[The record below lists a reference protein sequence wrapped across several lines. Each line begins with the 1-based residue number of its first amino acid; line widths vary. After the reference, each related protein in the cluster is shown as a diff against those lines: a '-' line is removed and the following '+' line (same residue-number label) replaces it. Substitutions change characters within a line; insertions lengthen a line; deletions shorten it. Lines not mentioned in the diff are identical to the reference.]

1 LATWGL
7 KSQESEAAENITLN
21 EITVAEKGQSAKTGT
36 FLRCTILLAAIF
48 DNQDFRFGFE
58 HGGGI

>member
-7 KSQESEAAENITLN
+7 KSQESEVAENITLN
-21 EITVAEKGQSAKTGT
+21 EITVAEKGQRAKRGT
-36 FLRCTILLAAIF
+36 FLRYTILLAAIF
-48 DNQDFRFGFE
+48 DNPDLRFGFE